1 MIKEL
6 LSGLKSRL
14 VIYMLCLFMTRGVYI
29 VTSVQLFNSIMI
41 YIECRAMFKAEA
53 MSVAIM

>member
-14 VIYMLCLFMTRGVYI
+14 VIYMLCLCMTGGVYI

-41 YIECRAMFKAEA
+41 YIECRVMFKAEA